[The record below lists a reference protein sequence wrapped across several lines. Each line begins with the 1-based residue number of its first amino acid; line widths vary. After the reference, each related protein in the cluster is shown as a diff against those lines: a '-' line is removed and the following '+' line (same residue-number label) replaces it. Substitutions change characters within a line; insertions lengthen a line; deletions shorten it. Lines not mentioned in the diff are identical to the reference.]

1 MRSPAYNKSILREI
15 RHSLGRFIAIV
26 AIVALGV
33 GFLAGLLSTTPDMKI
48 SIDEFYK
55 QSNTADIFIKGSMGL
70 SEEDLAAV
78 QEIPEVGTVM
88 PSYVTDIL
96 MDSDLGETLVARIYG
111 LPLEDMEQ
119 DRFIN
124 KPTLL
129 SGRLPQNENECLVE
143 RSTPY
148 FADIPLGTVL
158 TISETNADYDEIDDT
173 YGTLSYTVVGIVS
186 NPFYLAKERETS
198 SLGYGRLDTILYVYN
213 SCYNLDVYTDFYLT
227 LANDEEH
234 LAFSD
239 DYDTYVE
246 QVTEQLEAI
255 AGERSRIRRAEILET
270 AETELADAKSEY
282 EEAAEEVNA
291 ELLDAWREL
300 QDGRQ
305 ELADALT
312 ELEEGEQ
319 DLEEGKQTL
328 AQEIADAEQKI
339 ADGKLEL
346 ADALVELE
354 DGEKQLADGQ
364 QELEAAK
371 EEWENGQAE
380 YEDGLAELADAKE
393 QLEDGEAEL
402 DEAKALL
409 DAGQTEYEA
418 GLQQYESNADAFN
431 QLTGQIAQG
440 MGFSS
445 GTDMLEALE
454 QDSSGTLAQGINT
467 ALNQSR
473 AGLDSQIQNVEG
485 QREDLGQDLEQM
497 AALIAAIQNGQA
509 EPPEG
514 QSLASLQSQYQAGQG
529 TYQQLGQTIASLQ
542 AQRDA
547 IPADAA
553 AIQSA
558 GQELSQGK
566 EELDEARAEL
576 DQGWQEYYEG
586 LEEWQAGQEEYEEGA
601 AQLEEAAEEL
611 AEGQEQI
618 EEGEQEIA
626 KSRQELD
633 DGWQE
638 YYQGLADIEE
648 AEQTLPE
655 EKAKAEQEIAEAE
668 ADLAEGWREYEKGR
682 RELLDGETDYYS
694 GKEEAEQ
701 ELADAAQEI
710 ADAEAEIADLGMPKW
725 YVLDRNSTVSY
736 ASLAMNVEKVNDI
749 AKIFPVF
756 FFLVAA
762 LVALTTM
769 TRMVEEERIQI
780 GTLKALGYSKGAI
793 MRKYLIYCGAATLL
807 GCLLGLLGG
816 FQLLPIVIWN
826 AYGSLYSLPELQT
839 IFNWKIGALA
849 SLGAILCTM
858 GATYSACNLALKEK
872 PALLMLPRAP
882 KPGKRILLERLP
894 FIWSKL
900 KFNYKATA
908 RNIFRY
914 KKHLFM
920 TIIGV
925 AGCTALLVA
934 GFGLRDAIDKMVER
948 QYTDIFHY
956 DLTLNLQD
964 AGVYADI
971 QEKFLEDADQVE
983 SYLLLYSES
992 VTASSANDDVTVTL
1006 YVPKQAEELDN
1017 FISVLDYKTGE
1028 PLPLETD
1035 AVIITEM
1042 VAKELHISIGDTLQ
1056 IEDTDEQT
1064 GNFQVTGIAENYVG
1078 SYIYIHP
1085 QTYRAAFPQ
1094 NEASNAI
1101 LACTHIEGLAEQD
1114 QALTWL
1120 LSRDNVFS
1128 AEFIGQS
1135 RTTLDNLIT
1144 SLGFIVLVLVFAA
1157 GGLAVI
1163 VLYNLTNININER
1176 KKELAT
1182 LRVLGFHHRE
1192 VGGYIFREIVIMT
1205 LMGALLGL
1213 VLGKLLHSFVV
1224 SLVENPV
1231 MMFSHYISPWTYLLS
1246 LLITLLFS
1254 VLVDWLMYQKI
1265 KRIKMAESMKAND

>member
-1 MRSPAYNKSILREI
+1 MRSSTYNKSILREI

-55 QSNTADIFIKGSMGL
+55 QSNTADIFIKGSLGL
-70 SEEDLAAV
+70 SEDDLTAV
-78 QEIPEVGTVM
+78 RAIAEVGTVM

-96 MDSDLGETLVARIYG
+96 MDSDFGEMLVARIYG
-111 LPLEDMEQ
+111 LPLEDMGQ
-119 DRFIN
+119 DSFIN
-124 KPTLL
+124 KPKLVA
-129 SGRLPQNENECLVE
+129 GRLPQNEHECLVE

-148 FADIPLGTVL
+148 LADIPLGTVL
-158 TISETNADYDEIDDT
+158 TISETNADYAEIDDT
-173 YGTLSYTVVGIVS
+173 YATLSYTVVGIVN

-213 SCYNLDVYTDFYLT
+213 NCYNLDAYTDFYLT
-227 LANDEEH
+227 LANDAEH

-239 DYDTYVE
+239 DYDAYVE

-282 EEAAEEVNA
+282 QEAIVDVNA

-300 QDGRQ
+300 QDGRR

-312 ELEEGEQ
+312 ELEDGEQ
-319 DLEEGKQTL
+319 ELTEAKQTL
-328 AQEIADAEQKI
+328 AQEIADAEQEI

-346 ADALVELE
+346 ADALAELE

-364 QELEAAK
+364 QELAEAK
-371 EEWENGQAE
+371 EQWEDGQAE
-380 YEDGLAELADAKE
+380 YEDGLAELADAKK
-393 QLEDGEAEL
+393 QLDAGKREL
-402 DEAKALL
+402 DDAKALL
-409 DAGQTEYEA
+409 DAGQEEYKLGLQEYEN
-418 GLQQYESNADAFN
+418 NAASFN

-440 MGFSS
+440 LGFPS
-445 GTDMLEALE
+445 GTAMLEALE
-454 QDSSGTLAQGINT
+454 QDSSGALT
-467 ALNQSR
+467 AGVNAALEQSR
-473 AGLDSQIQNVEG
+473 TGLDNQIRNLEG
-485 QREDLGQDLEQM
+485 QREDLEQELEQT

-514 QSLASLQSQYQAGQG
+514 QSLASLQTQYQEGLKS
-529 TYQQLGQTIASLQ
+529 YQQLEQSIATLR

-547 IPADAA
+547 LPADAA
-553 AIQSA
+553 AIQRA
-558 GQELSQGK
+558 GQQLTEGK
-566 EELDEARAEL
+566 AEL
-576 DQGWQEYYEG
+576 DKAQAELNQGWQDYYKG
-586 LEEWQAGQEEYEEGA
+586 LAKWQAGKEEYEEGA
-601 AQLEEAAEEL
+601 AKLAEAAEEL
-611 AEGQEQI
+611 AEGLEQI
-618 EEGEQEIA
+618 EEGEREITEN
-626 KSRQELD
+626 RQKLD
-633 DGWQE
+633 DGWRE
-638 YYQGLADIEE
+638 YHQGIVDIAE

-655 EKAKAEQEIAEAE
+655 EKAKAEKEIAEAE
-668 ADLAEGWREYEKGR
+668 ADLAEGWREYEQGR
-682 RELLDGETDYYS
+682 RDLIDGEKDYYS

-701 ELADAAQEI
+701 ELADAAQKI

-749 AKIFPVF
+749 AKLFPVF

-780 GTLKALGYSKGAI
+780 GTLKALGYSKGTI

-807 GCLLGLLGG
+807 GCLLGLLCG
-816 FQLLPIVIWN
+816 FQLLPTVIWG
-826 AYGSLYSLPELQT
+826 AYGSLYSLPDLQT

-894 FIWSKL
+894 FIWSRL

-925 AGCTALLVA
+925 AGCTALLVT
-934 GFGLRDAIDKMVER
+934 GFGLRDAINEMVDR

-956 DLTLNLQD
+956 DLTLNLKD
-964 AGVYADI
+964 AGVYTDI
-971 QEKFLEDADQVE
+971 QSKFLEDANQVE
-983 SYLLLYSES
+983 SYLPLYSES
-992 VTASSANDDVTVTL
+992 VTAISNRDDVTATL
-1006 YVPKQAEELDN
+1006 YVPEQPEDLNA
-1017 FISVLDYKTGE
+1017 FISVLDYKSGE
-1028 PLPLETD
+1028 PLPLGTT

-1042 VAKELHISIGDTLQ
+1042 VAKELHIGIGDTLQ
-1056 IEDTDEQT
+1056 IENTDKQK
-1064 GNFQVTGIAENYVG
+1064 GSFQVTAIAENYVG

-1085 QTYRAAFPQ
+1085 QAYRAAFPQ
-1094 NEASNAI
+1094 NDAPNTI
-1101 LACTHIEGLAEQD
+1101 LLCTHIEGLAEQD
-1114 QALTWL
+1114 QMLTWL
-1120 LSRDNVFS
+1120 LSRDSVFS

-1135 RTTLDNLIT
+1135 RTSLDNLIA

-1182 LRVLGFHHRE
+1182 LRVLGFHHQE

-1205 LMGALLGL
+1205 IMGALLGL

-1231 MMFSHYISPWTYLLS
+1231 IMFSHYISPWTYLLS
-1246 LLITLLFS
+1246 LLLTLLFS
-1254 VLVDWLMYQKI
+1254 ALVDWVMYQKI